1 MPACSGDLYRN
12 SKFETRDLNSSPP
25 TLRGNMKNSPRL
37 FVGLPVLLLIF
48 LSGCVS
54 TVPDDRPNIVLILAD
69 DLGFSDIG
77 PYGGEI
83 RTPNLDELADGGI
96 RFMQFYNA
104 GRCCPTRASL
114 LTGRYA
120 HEVGM
125 GGMVSAVD
133 ADPEPGPYQGYVD
146 TTVATLAD
154 VLRAAGYETYMSGKW
169 HIGEKPD
176 YWPRKQGFDRYFG
189 LISGASSYWE
199 IITDQPRVRQM
210 ALDDEPIDPPA
221 EGFYMT
227 DAITDYA
234 VSFLEQHE
242 REKANEPFFLY
253 TAYTAPHWPLHAYE
267 EDIERYLGRYD
278 GGWDS
283 LRAARYD
290 RMRDMGLIDE
300 RYVLTDRTPGIE
312 AWSDVNNKEDWS
324 RRMAVYAAMV
334 DRMDQGIGRII
345 DHLEMSGRL
354 DNTLVMFLADNGA
367 CAEGIEGRNLNDPE
381 VPVGARGSYVA
392 YKEPWANASNTPL
405 RLYKQWQHEGGVL
418 TPFIVHWPDGIEEL
432 GVINRTVGHIV
443 DIMPTAIALSGG
455 RHPDAAQDPLV
466 GRNVMDLISE
476 ERVSHER
483 ELFFEHIG
491 NRALRQGDWK
501 IAWDRRREAWELYD
515 MAADP
520 VETTDLS
527 RQNPARLDSMRTRW
541 EGWASR
547 LGVAY

>member
-1 MPACSGDLYRN
+1 
-12 SKFETRDLNSSPP
+12 
-25 TLRGNMKNSPRL
+25 MKNSPRL

-520 VETTDLS
+520 VEATDLS